1 MEKKTTKKE
10 MFAQIIVDL
19 QNKEV
24 ENKEEKIAFLEK
36 QIELVSKKRTNN
48 KKTEENEVIAEKIVE
63 ARKGQTIR
71 ASQLINTIEGIENT
85 SKATSILG
93 VLCKSGRAKQY
104 TEKGVSF
111 YEIF

>member
-1 MEKKTTKKE
+1 MEKKVTKKE

-48 KKTEENEVIAEKIVE
+48 KKTEENEIIAEQVVSTM
-63 ARKGQTIR
+63 KGLTIR
-71 ASQLINTIEGIENT
+71 ASQLINVIDGIDNT
-85 SKATSILG
+85 SKATSILS
-93 VLCKSGRAKQY
+93 VLCHSGRAERFD
-104 TEKGVSF
+104 EKNVSF
-111 YEIF
+111 YKIF